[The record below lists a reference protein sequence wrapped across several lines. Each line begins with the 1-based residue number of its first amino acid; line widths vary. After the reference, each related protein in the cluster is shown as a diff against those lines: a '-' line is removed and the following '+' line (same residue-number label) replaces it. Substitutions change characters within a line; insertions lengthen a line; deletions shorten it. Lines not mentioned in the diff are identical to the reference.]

1 MAGEALLRKGP
12 VRSRERGLWARGLQR
27 TGWGAWEE
35 GAGTGSSAGP
45 QEVVAAKEELK
56 KAAGEKESEN

>member
-1 MAGEALLRKGP
+1 MAGETLLRKGP
-12 VRSRERGLWARGLQR
+12 VRSRERGPRARGLQHK
-27 TGWGAWEE
+27 GWGAWEE

-45 QEVVAAKEELK
+45 QEAVAAKEELK